1 MNFSLE
7 QNVDI
12 LSAYHVERF
21 THLRDNAQYQD
32 ADAIAQEY
40 ICNGEVEDD
49 NYQYFTDLF
58 EITFEVPLEELEEAN

>member
-21 THLRDNAQYQD
+21 THLRENEQYQD

-40 ICNGEVEDD
+40 VCKGEVEND
-49 NYQYFTDLF
+49 NYQWLYVNYQFK
-58 EITFEVPLEELEEAN
+58 EAN

>member
-21 THLRDNAQYQD
+21 KQLMENDQIDDANA
-32 ADAIAQEY
+32 IGQEY
-40 ICNGEVEDD
+40 LCNNGEVDND
-49 NYQYFTDLF
+49 NYQWFYVNYQF
-58 EITFEVPLEELEEAN
+58 EEAN

>member
-21 THLRDNAQYQD
+21 THLRDNKQYQD

-49 NYQYFTDLF
+49 NYQFK
-58 EITFEVPLEELEEAN
+58 EAN